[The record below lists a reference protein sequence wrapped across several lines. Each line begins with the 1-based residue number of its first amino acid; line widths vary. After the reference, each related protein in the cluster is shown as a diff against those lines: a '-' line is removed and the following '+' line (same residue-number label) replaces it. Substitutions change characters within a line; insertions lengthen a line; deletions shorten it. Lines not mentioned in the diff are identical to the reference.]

1 MHRKHESFHLA
12 YLIIACMF
20 LARLLQTPELL
31 VSAGQMRSAQ
41 EKQKDMQELELLRQ
55 KELAEKRSRT
65 LLRGTR

>member
-1 MHRKHESFHLA
+1 
-12 YLIIACMF
+12 MF

-41 EKQKDMQELELLRQ
+41 EKQKDMQELELLRH